1 MEAECILRY
10 DYIEMSDEENKLTY
24 TNDRGENVYTSTYLL
39 NRGTCCKSSCL
50 HCPYGYTLKSFSIKI
65 VQLRRNILSTRM
77 KLLLNQNQLSFPIS
91 LKNPRRGVWKEKQ
104 VISQHITQE
113 LCDHFCSV

>member
-50 HCPYGYTLKSFSIKI
+50 HCPYGYTLKNFSIKI
-65 VQLRRNILSTRM
+65 VPIEEEHIKHANEIVTESKPVELSDLALILSEGLE
-77 KLLLNQNQLSFPIS
+77 KKQSNFPA
-91 LKNPRRGVWKEKQ
+91 
-104 VISQHITQE
+104 HHT
-113 LCDHFCSV
+113 